1 MSMIKL
7 AYLNFKQSIRNYL
20 SLILSL
26 AFTILIFLN
35 FQNLLYSDA
44 MDVLG
49 KMNKENVDIMI
60 RAVTFVLGCFM
71 FFFIWYST
79 NVFLSR
85 RKKEIGIYIFMGLT
99 NQKIGKLYMLET
111 LMTGLAAMILG
122 IGFGI
127 LTTQLFQ
134 MILMRISEIGTVI
147 HFQISL
153 QPILTSAVVYLI
165 IYLIFVLKGYI
176 NIVRSSVLDMVS
188 ASRQNEYVRQKPAVL
203 ILKSVLGVGILGT
216 GYYLAVKEGG
226 IEVMGNVT
234 AAVVFVVIGV
244 YLLFGGLIPLIF
256 QKLAGNK
263 HFLYR
268 KERNLWINNMIFR
281 IRKNYRTYA
290 IVCVLML
297 CSVTALATSFAMKQR
312 YDGIVHFRNTYSFQ
326 IMSTKDHL
334 EGKIAGIIEK
344 ENKIDYQTKIQIL
357 SLDSS
362 YFDTR
367 YQDSTYGLMA
377 YSQVKKLAE
386 DAGLDFD
393 LKEPKDNEIID
404 VSRLY
409 LLSIITDH
417 SGEKVT
423 INKKSYQETA
433 ETSEPYLGY
442 LQELASS
449 YYIVNDKEFE
459 RLSSLGQKMYV
470 YNYKLKDI
478 YNVKASQGE
487 LKAFTQEMASGQTA
501 LVTIDPDSS
510 DIEWIKVMYSFCVF
524 MFMVFILASG
534 SILFM
539 KVYNDAFEEKERYA
553 VLRKLGI
560 AQKTLKKAAQKEMRF
575 AYAAPF
581 LVMAVSSY
589 FSVHALAKMMSTDLL
604 GIQIISIGI
613 IFVCFYLCYR
623 LSLGFYLKNAEIHL

>member
-1 MSMIKL
+1 MSIIKL

-49 KMNKENVDIMI
+49 KMNKENVDIMV

-79 NVFLSR
+79 NVFLAR

-99 NQKIGKLYMLET
+99 NQRIGKLYMLET

-134 MILMRISEIGTVI
+134 MILMRISEISTTI
-147 HFQISL
+147 HFQLSM

-165 IYLIFVLKGYI
+165 IYLIFALKGYV

-188 ASRQNEYVRQKPAVL
+188 ASRQTEYVRQRPSVL
-203 ILKSVLGVGILGT
+203 ISKSVLGIGILGT

-226 IEVMGNVT
+226 MEVMGNVT
-234 AAVVFVVIGV
+234 AAVVLVVIGI
-244 YLLFGGLIPLIF
+244 YLVFGGLIPMIF
-256 QKLAGNK
+256 QTLAGRK
-263 HFLYR
+263 RFLYR
-268 KERNLWINNMIFR
+268 KERNLWINDMIFR

-326 IMSTKDHL
+326 IISTENHL
-334 EGKIAGIIEK
+334 EGEIADIIEK
-344 ENKIDYQTKIQIL
+344 ENDIDYQTKIQIL
-357 SLDSS
+357 NLDSS
-362 YFDTR
+362 YFDTK
-367 YQDSTYGLMA
+367 YQDGFCSLMA
-377 YSQVKKLAE
+377 YSQVKQLAQE
-386 DAGLDFD
+386 AGLKFD

-404 VSRLY
+404 VSKLY

-417 SGEKVT
+417 SEETVR
-423 INKKSYQETA
+423 IHKKSYQDIA

-442 LQELASS
+442 LQELTSS
-449 YYIVNDKEFE
+449 YYIVNDKEYD
-459 RLSSLGQKMYV
+459 RLCPLGQKMYV

-478 YNVKASQGE
+478 YNVKASQSE
-487 LKAFTQEMASGQTA
+487 LKAYTKEKVSGQTA

-524 MFMVFILASG
+524 MFMVFILASA

-539 KVYNDAFEEKERYA
+539 KVYNDAFEEKERYLI
-553 VLRKLGI
+553 LRKLGI
-560 AQKTLKKAAQKEMRF
+560 AQKTLKRAAQKELRF
-575 AYAAPF
+575 AYTAPF
-581 LVMAVSSY
+581 LIMAVSSY
-589 FSVHALAKMMSTDLL
+589 FSVHALAKMMRTDLI
-604 GIQIISIGI
+604 GIQIISIAI
-613 IFVCFYLCYR
+613 IFICFYLCYR
-623 LSLGFYLKNAEIHL
+623 MSLNLYLKNAEI